1 MSGICLL
8 ALQKLDANLRF
19 YITGINSQIPLS
31 HAANMKGS
39 YENMK
44 LFLEKIQYEKY
55 NWNFCGDLKVI
66 DLLLGLQLGCTK
78 FCCFLC
84 EWR

>member
-1 MSGICLL
+1 M
-8 ALQKLDANLRF
+8 AFQKLVADLRF
-19 YITGINSQIPLS
+19 YITGINSQVPLP
-31 HAANMKGS
+31 HAANMKGC

-44 LFLEKIQYEKY
+44 LLLEKIQYEKY

-66 DLLLGLQLGCTK
+66 ALLLGLQFGYTK

-84 EWR
+84 ELR